1 MQEWYLELENV
12 SCLER
17 CPQFSC
23 VLTYCKYIYCALF
36 IYCTSEFMIVCLAT
50 AEVEFVAVL
59 DDRLAL
65 AVEIDCA
72 LPTVPHPE
80 LLTSRHHCTPYTLPQ
95 EHTAVGNAHTVN
107 TQSHT
112 PHTLPQEHTAVGNA
126 HTV

>member
-12 SCLER
+12 FW
-17 CPQFSC
+17 CPQFRR
-23 VLTYCKYIYCALF
+23 VLIDATYCKCMYCAQC
-36 IYCTSEFMIVCLAT
+36 ITSEFMIVCLET

-65 AVEIDCA
+65 AVKINCA

-80 LLTSRHHCTPYTLPQ
+80 LLTSRHHCTP
-95 EHTAVGNAHTVN
+95 
-107 TQSHT
+107 
-112 PHTLPQEHTAVGNA
+112 HTLPQEHTAVGNT